1 MLKSKLK
8 VFLIVF
14 NKYKLKKKYFYILI
28 FLFFCFIGK
37 LHILKKPKI
46 SIFLPIYN
54 KENYLDS
61 CIQSLQKQTL
71 KNIEIIAV
79 NDYSSDG
86 TLNKLINLAK
96 KDSRI
101 KIVNND
107 KNRGLLYS
115 RAIGILN
122 SSGDYLMNIDPDDEL
137 ASDDSLEYLYN
148 IVKKKDFDII
158 SFGAFFKQKNR
169 KVNKCSIGIKRQPKL
184 FKSIF
189 DRKNYIK
196 DYLIWNKLI
205 KREIFIQAYEAF
217 KSNIYNGK
225 WNYFEDDIWNI
236 LVNRFAKIK
245 ACVKKII
252 YIYNNNQDSLMANR
266 FSLIEFN
273 NLLYRHEMYKKLF
286 NTKDNE
292 KYLIAEYFF
301 LFNRLKDQLVYLIL
315 LNKHNLMKKIAKIFL
330 FFLNNY
336 NLSIEEK
343 NDIYNFLKIINNT
356 NNNKLF

>member
-1 MLKSKLK
+1 M
-8 VFLIVF
+8 
-14 NKYKLKKKYFYILI
+14 
-28 FLFFCFIGK
+28 
-37 LHILKKPKI
+37 
-46 SIFLPIYN
+46 PIYN

-61 CIQSLQKQTL
+61 CIQSLQKQTI

-169 KVNKCSIGIKRQPKL
+169 KVIKYYFCILYNHNIIKL
-184 FKSIF
+184 
-189 DRKNYIK
+189 
-196 DYLIWNKLI
+196 
-205 KREIFIQAYEAF
+205 KR
-217 KSNIYNGK
+217 
-225 WNYFEDDIWNI
+225 
-236 LVNRFAKIK
+236 
-245 ACVKKII
+245 
-252 YIYNNNQDSLMANR
+252 
-266 FSLIEFN
+266 
-273 NLLYRHEMYKKLF
+273 
-286 NTKDNE
+286 
-292 KYLIAEYFF
+292 
-301 LFNRLKDQLVYLIL
+301 
-315 LNKHNLMKKIAKIFL
+315 
-330 FFLNNY
+330 
-336 NLSIEEK
+336 
-343 NDIYNFLKIINNT
+343 
-356 NNNKLF
+356 